1 MKRTIEAV
9 LKLSSKMGSTKAF
22 AQVGAQLDD
31 VSRKAERY
39 NRKQSAIA
47 RGARSLQAA
56 TMQYVGPA
64 ALGALAVNSVRL
76 AGNFEDALFNIE
88 KKAGA
93 TREQM
98 AQIRGEILDLSKE
111 VPVSINEIA
120 AAYER
125 GAAGGLA
132 TDQLKEF
139 ARLTT
144 MVSDAWDMTAES
156 VGNAFMGF
164 ETGLG
169 LRRDLWEE
177 YADLVNYLADS
188 GIADEAD
195 IVNFVD
201 GAGASLKSA
210 GFTPEETAA
219 LGSSLLNLKMPAETA
234 ARAMDT
240 LVGKLAAPQ
249 NLSPKSREA
258 LRMLVGDIKEFQ
270 MAFADDASGTL
281 LDLLYELRSM
291 PGQERIGVLGALLG
305 EGFDDEINRLAE
317 GVDEVKRNYDA
328 INDRDIY
335 VGSVGDLS
343 QRKLENLNAQL
354 EIMKNHFQSISI
366 SVGHIAAEPLADTLG
381 QVAEIAEHV
390 SELKTYDDAVVDGMQ
405 AEGRGWWGITGHSLA
420 RIFGL
425 DDQAQTDRYAWLGGY
440 RDEKTAALTENLTAG
455 DLSFL
460 DAALVSTKIADQ
472 DTLRRVPLPRS
483 RPEPGAGPMT
493 VPSSDW
499 SGGLAS
505 VPIELDTA
513 ALHPMTPIAPPVLPY
528 GWNEPPI
535 IPFEDLEAGPGVLSQ
550 GATEAEAAAT
560 AAGAADRLLEFKRQ
574 AEEVEGVLRQGAD
587 DAGAALNEGAA
598 EAGHSLTEA
607 AARAG
612 QDLGDGAVG
621 RISGSAHAL
630 GEAIGDGAVGRIQ
643 GAVDGAVQRLEG
655 AAGRLARR
663 RARGNPGRTMEDAGT
678 AE

>member
-1 MKRTIEAV
+1 MKKTIEAV

-47 RGARSLQAA
+47 RSARSLQAA
-56 TMQYVGPA
+56 TLQYVGPA

-125 GAAGGLA
+125 GAAGGLP
-132 TDQLKEF
+132 TDHLKEF

-144 MVSDAWDMTAES
+144 MVSDAWDMTAEA

-195 IVNFVD
+195 LVNFVD
-201 GAGASLKSA
+201 RAGASLKSA

-219 LGSSLLNLKMPAETA
+219 LGASMLNLKMPAETA

-270 MAFADDASGTL
+270 LAFADDASGTL
-281 LDLLYELRSM
+281 LELLYELRSM
-291 PGQERIGVLGALLG
+291 SGQERIGALGALLG
-305 EGFDDEINRLAE
+305 EGFDDEINRLVE
-317 GVDEVKRNYDA
+317 GADEVKRNYDA

-366 SVGHIAAEPLADTLG
+366 SVGHIAAEPLADMLG
-381 QVAEIAEHV
+381 AVAEHRLEN
-390 SELKTYDDAVVDGMQ
+390 DAVHGYLRDQGYSYFERVPMIL
-405 AEGRGWWGITGHSLA
+405 AAGRGSEEWRDWA
-420 RIFGL
+420 RK
-425 DDQAQTDRYAWLGGY
+425 GGFSY
-440 RDEKTAALTENLTAG
+440 PEDEEIAALTAGLAPG
-455 DLSFL
+455 DLGAL
-460 DAALVSTKIADQ
+460 DDPAS
-472 DTLRRVPLPRS
+472 LRRVPLPRS
-483 RPEPGAGPMT
+483 RPEPGAGPLT
-493 VPSSDW
+493 VPPSDW

-505 VPIELDTA
+505 VPIELDTM
-513 ALHPMTPIAPPVLPY
+513 ALDPMTPMAPPVLPY
-528 GWNEPPI
+528 GWNAPPI
-535 IPFEDLEAGPGVLSQ
+535 IPFEDLEAGRGVLSQ
-550 GATEAEAAAT
+550 GATEAKAAAT

-574 AEEVEGVLRQGAD
+574 AEEVEGVLMQGAD
-587 DAGAALNEGAA
+587 EAGAALNEGAA

-621 RISGSAHAL
+621 RISGSAHAI
-630 GEAIGDGAVGRIQ
+630 GSAIGDAAAARIQ
-643 GAVDGAVQRLEG
+643 GATDGAVQRLEG

-663 RARGNPGRTMEDAGT
+663 RARGNPGRTMEEAGT